1 MGAPLAE
8 PDDARPVTRDTGR
21 GVRIY
26 LWAYE
31 TRHLLFLQDDDGDE
45 NWRLH
50 AVDLRTGG
58 IRALTPEGVRAE
70 PVGVSRRRRGE
81 VLVTLNQR
89 DPSYPDLFRIDIAT
103 GATILVAENPGY
115 TGFLADDDFVPR
127 LAFRPTQDGGQDVLR
142 PAADGGWEDWFRI
155 PAEDALVTVPS
166 HLSSDGTMLTMRD
179 SRSRNTGALTRIDLV
194 TGETETLAEHP
205 RTDIGAVLTDQDT
218 HAPLACAVTVERVSY
233 MALDPRLR
241 PDLDFLA
248 AADIGDWHLL
258 SRTEDDKR
266 WIVSSGSDTRPGI
279 AYLHD
284 REPRS
289 LRVLYETRP
298 ALTGAKLAPMRPVT
312 IEARDGLPL
321 VSYLTLPAG
330 AASPPA
336 TLPLVL
342 LVHGGPW
349 ARDTFGYNAY
359 HQWLANRGYAVLSV
373 NFRSST
379 GFGKRFVNA
388 GDREWGRRMDDDLQD
403 AVAWAVGEGF
413 ADPRRVAIMGG
424 SYGGYAVLAGMTRNP
439 TLYACGVD
447 VVGPSNLETL
457 LATVPPYWAS
467 FRATLIKALGDP
479 ETDEGRAV
487 LRESSPLHRAGCQ
500 RPSRQAGRGR
510 PDGGRDG
517 GQRRAG
523 HLPAV
528 PRRGAWL
535 RPAREQPR
543 LHRRRRKLPG
553 ALPRR
558 PGRADHHRR
567 GPGHLHAG
575 HQGRVADPEPGAL
588 RILVIRNA
596 TEADIPRITAIR
608 ASVRENKL
616 RDPSRVTS
624 SDLRWFIDNPG
635 MFVWKENGVIAGFSA
650 ADPRDGSIFALFVD
664 QAYEGRGIGQALFRR
679 ACLVLEGARCERQ
692 WLTTWPGTR
701 AVQFYREAGWVEV
714 GTREDHLVFE
724 APRPKALTPPQRR
737 DRSSPDRSDH
747 PDR

>member
-1 MGAPLAE
+1 MPDPLIPRADLFGNPSRFAGTISPDGSTLAWVAPLDGVLNVWVAPLAE

-26 LWAYE
+26 FWAYE

-58 IRALTPEGVRAE
+58 IRALTPKGVRAE
-70 PVGVSRRRRGE
+70 PGGLSRRRRGE

-103 GATILVAENPGY
+103 GAMILVAENSGY
-115 TGFLADDDFVPR
+115 AGFLADDDFVPR

-142 PAADGGWEDWFRI
+142 PTPDGGWEDWFRI
-155 PAEDALVTVPS
+155 PAEDALVTAPS
-166 HLSSDGTMLTMRD
+166 HLSSDGTMLYMRD
-179 SRSRNTGALTRIDLV
+179 SRSRNTAALTRIDLV

-205 RTDIGAVLTDQDT
+205 RADIGAVLTDQDT

-241 PDLDFLA
+241 PDLDLLA
-248 AADIGDWHLL
+248 AAGIGDWHLL

-279 AYLHD
+279 AYLYD
-284 REPRS
+284 REARS

-298 ALTGAKLAPMRPVT
+298 ALAGAKLAPMRPVT

-321 VSYLTLPAG
+321 VSYLTLPDQ
-330 AASPPA
+330 AAPA
-336 TLPLVL
+336 TVPLVL

-349 ARDTFGYNAY
+349 ARDTFGYDPT
-359 HQWLANRGYAVLSV
+359 HQWLANRGYGVLSV

-388 GDREWGRRMDDDLQD
+388 GDREWGKRMDDDLRD

-413 ADPRRVAIMGG
+413 ADPRRVAIMGV

-457 LATVPPYWAS
+457 LATVPPYWAG

-479 ETDEGRAV
+479 DTDEGRAV
-487 LRESSPLHRAGCQ
+487 LRESSPLHRAASIE
-500 RPSRQAGRGR
+500 RPLLIAQGANDPRVKQAEADQMVAAMEANRVPVTYLLFPDEGHGFVR
-510 PDGGRDG
+510 PENNLAFTAVAESFLARCLGGR
-517 GQRRAG
+517 A
-523 HLPAV
+523 
-528 PRRGAWL
+528 
-535 RPAREQPR
+535 
-543 LHRRRRKLPG
+543 
-553 ALPRR
+553 
-558 PGRADHHRR
+558 
-567 GPGHLHAG
+567 
-575 HQGRVADPEPGAL
+575 EP
-588 RILVIRNA
+588 
-596 TEADIPRITAIR
+596 ITAEETQATSMQVVKG
-608 ASVRENKL
+608 ASL
-616 RDPSRVTS
+616 
-624 SDLRWFIDNPG
+624 
-635 MFVWKENGVIAGFSA
+635 IAGLEA
-650 ADPRDGSIFALFVD
+650 
-664 QAYEGRGIGQALFRR
+664 QAQ
-679 ACLVLEGARCERQ
+679 
-692 WLTTWPGTR
+692 
-701 AVQFYREAGWVEV
+701 
-714 GTREDHLVFE
+714 
-724 APRPKALTPPQRR
+724 TP
-737 DRSSPDRSDH
+737 H
-747 PDR
+747 HG